1 MAYGLNYTGWDS
13 LGLQAPQGAAA
24 SLFPSDYGDLGNQG
38 VNSALGFQAPSA
50 WGGSLGSNVPSFSLP
65 AFGGGAAQ
73 GAGNGVLNSL
83 RSSGFLGQE
92 GQQGWGGLALGALS
106 SLGSTFLGMKNY
118 GLAKDSLNQSR
129 EQFDKNYAAQRSTIN
144 TQLED
149 RQRARV
155 AATGGTAESVDS
167 YLQRNRIV

>member
-1 MAYGLNYTGWDS
+1 MANGLTFNGWDNWGQPAQAGAANSLFPPNFAQLGNTEIASS
-13 LGLQAPQGAAA
+13 LGLQSPTG
-24 SLFPSDYGDLGNQG
+24 
-38 VNSALGFQAPSA
+38 
-50 WGGSLGSNVPSFSLP
+50 WGGGLNTPSFSLP
-65 AFGGGAAQ
+65 NFGGGAAQ
-73 GAGNGVLNSL
+73 GGGNGILDSL
-83 RSSGFLGQE
+83 RSSGFLGQD

-106 SLGSTFLGMKNY
+106 GLGSTFMGMKNY

-155 AATGGTAESVDS
+155 SATNGTAESVDS